1 MAEPGG
7 VVTATLLAYSPAPCP
22 ALDAILADDEH
33 SLPSS
38 NGQPLPDGRV
48 QQSPVDYSR
57 AALRFHLREKN
68 AHMAVEGD
76 MFIYYVGRDERGRP
90 KRGSVAPD
98 VFVVVG
104 VPDRAD
110 RNSYV
115 LWREPDADLRFV
127 LEIAS
132 KSTRA
137 QDHGAKRSV
146 YASLAVREYFIY
158 DPPRRRRQARIL
170 GLGLNDGRYEEMSTE
185 LLPNGAQGVRSDTVG
200 LVAYVNDDGDLRW
213 FDPVAGRDLET
224 YVESSLR
231 AIAAV
236 KDRDEAY
243 AQRDAAEAERNA
255 LRAQLA
261 EAEAELRRRTPP
273 TDE

>member
-1 MAEPGG
+1 MAEPAG
-7 VVTATLLAYSPAPCP
+7 VVTTTLAYSPAPCP

-33 SLPSS
+33 SLPVS

-48 QQSPVDYSR
+48 QQGPLDYSR
-57 AALRFHLREKN
+57 AALRFHMRNKS

-76 MFIYYVGRDERGRP
+76 MFVYYVGRDERGRP

-98 VFVVVG
+98 VFVVG
-104 VPDRAD
+104 VPDRPD

-137 QDHGAKRSV
+137 EDHGAKRSV
-146 YASLAVREYFIY
+146 YASLGVREYFIY
-158 DPPRRRRQARIL
+158 DPPGRRRTARIF
-170 GLGLNDGRYEEMSTE
+170 GLRLDDGRYVEMPTE
-185 LLPNGAQGVRSDTVG
+185 LLPNGTRGVRSETVG
-200 LVAYVNDDGDLRW
+200 VVAYVNDNGDLRW
-213 FDPVAGRDLET
+213 FDPDAGRDLEN
-224 YVESSLR
+224 YVESNLR

-236 KDRDEAY
+236 HDRDEAY
-243 AQRDAAEAERNA
+243 AQRDAAEAERDA
-255 LRAQLA
+255 LKAQLA
-261 EAEAELRRRTPP
+261 EAQAALHRSQTEQ
-273 TDE
+273 